1 MSNLSF
7 SLHPTKV
14 VTHNSISQ
22 NNSKTSIPLHSTPQH
37 MEKTNIKAEKG
48 GQEELNKEQINYH
61 FYKEFCRLTI
71 ARDILK
77 REIESCK
84 SQIEAFKN
92 KDSQEKL
99 IESFNNIRDNCSRK
113 ERRKRRTAVEIE
125 RKYRCRYRG
134 CNKSYGSEGSLNQH
148 MKNKHPKFYQKF
160 LETLNINNIP
170 IESPKE
176 YEYSSS
182 SSTSKPQKRRNKKEE
197 EKTEEIRPLP
207 NSKKFPSLR
216 KKNNK
221 N

>member
-99 IESFNNIRDNCSRK
+99 IESINNISDNCSHK
-113 ERRKRRTAVEIE
+113 ERRKRRTAVKLRGNIDEDIE
-125 RKYRCRYRG
+125 VVI
-134 CNKSYGSEGSLNQH
+134 NP
-148 MKNKHPKFYQKF
+148 MAQK
-160 LETLNINNIP
+160 EV
-170 IESPKE
+170 
-176 YEYSSS
+176 
-182 SSTSKPQKRRNKKEE
+182 STSICKISIQSSIKN
-197 EKTEEIRPLP
+197 
-207 NSKKFPSLR
+207 SLR
-216 KKNNK
+216 LCILVIFQSKVLRNMNICFPPLLASLKRKEMKKK
-221 N
+221 KRKLRKIVHYQILKISFTQKEK